1 MITLNI
7 YSAKE
12 ITKYINMQIECDL
25 IKHGIDYYNPDE
37 KITVIETICSFSSA
51 STFQGSAFLI
61 THDYIKSERKEA
73 LRNNSR
79 YYIIYSTICDLI
91 EEHSLPNTFIITRD
105 PLSVDDFEV
114 NERVPF

>member
-12 ITKYINMQIECDL
+12 ITKYINMHIECDL
-25 IKHGIDYYNPDE
+25 VKQGIDYYNPDE
-37 KITVIETICSFSSA
+37 MVAVLETICSFSSV
-51 STFQGSAFLI
+51 SIFNGSAFLI
-61 THDYIKSERKEA
+61 THDYIKNERKGA
-73 LRNNSR
+73 IRNNSR

-105 PLSVDDFEV
+105 PLSVDDFEE
-114 NERVPF
+114 NESLPF

>member
-12 ITKYINMQIECDL
+12 ITKYINMRIGCDL

-37 KITVIETICSFSSA
+37 RIIVLETICSFSSA
-51 STFQGSAFLI
+51 STFKGSAFLI

-105 PLSVDDFEV
+105 QLSVDDFEE
-114 NERVPF
+114 NELLPF

>member
-12 ITKYINMQIECDL
+12 ITKYINMHIECDL
-25 IKHGIDYYNPDE
+25 IRHGIDYYDPDE
-37 KITVIETICSFSSA
+37 RIIVLETICSFSSA
-51 STFQGSAFLI
+51 SIFNGSAFLI
-61 THDYIKSERKEA
+61 SHDYIESVRKEA

-79 YYIIYSTICDLI
+79 CYIIYSTICDLI

-105 PLSVDDFEV
+105 PLSVDDFEKS
-114 NERVPF
+114 EEVPF

>member
-12 ITKYINMQIECDL
+12 ITKYINMHIECFL

-37 KITVIETICSFSSA
+37 RITDIEIICSFSSD
-51 STFQGSAFLI
+51 SIFQGSAFLI
-61 THDYIKSERKEA
+61 THDYIKNKRKEA
-73 LRNNSR
+73 LINNSR

-105 PLSVDDFEV
+105 TLSVDDFEV
-114 NERVPF
+114 NEEVPF